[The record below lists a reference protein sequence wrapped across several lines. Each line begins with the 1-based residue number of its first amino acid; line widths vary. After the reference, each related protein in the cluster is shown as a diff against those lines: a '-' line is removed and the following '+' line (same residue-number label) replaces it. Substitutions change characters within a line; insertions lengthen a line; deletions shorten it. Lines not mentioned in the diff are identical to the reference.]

1 VKIKKILGLLL
12 VFILVGSLSGCGGSS
27 NRTSQTTQTQTQT
40 QAQEQLVKISFDG
53 SITPNVVKSGEKVVI
68 AVTVEN
74 LDDAKTIENVRLLFS
89 SSSFL
94 NDGLAIVNVM
104 SQGTQDGRSFTW
116 QSDLTKIPPKE
127 KRTFQIVATA
137 NKPGTYTSVIQIKP
151 ASGTQ
156 NYSDNDGNEELNA
169 KIVVTE

>member
-1 VKIKKILGLLL
+1 VKIKKVLGLLL

-27 NRTSQTTQTQTQT
+27 NRTSQTTQA
-40 QAQEQLVKISFDG
+40 QAQEQLVKISFNG
-53 SITPNVVKSGEKVVI
+53 AITPNVVKSGEKVVI

-137 NKPGTYTSVIQIKP
+137 NKPGTYTSIIQIKP

-156 NYSDNDGNEELNA
+156 NYSDNEGNEELNA